1 MAEIINPF
9 NTNEFENPLGRIFE
23 DFTEIVFICQKE
35 YFVVQIAIQ
44 LLNFVQAIGKF
55 GADYCESSKTISRNR
70 WRIVKN
76 RSE

>member
-1 MAEIINPF
+1 MTLKIRRG
-9 NTNEFENPLGRIFE
+9 EFFG
-23 DFTEIVFICQKE
+23 DFTEVIFICQKE

-55 GADYCESSKTISRNR
+55 GADYCESSETISRIG